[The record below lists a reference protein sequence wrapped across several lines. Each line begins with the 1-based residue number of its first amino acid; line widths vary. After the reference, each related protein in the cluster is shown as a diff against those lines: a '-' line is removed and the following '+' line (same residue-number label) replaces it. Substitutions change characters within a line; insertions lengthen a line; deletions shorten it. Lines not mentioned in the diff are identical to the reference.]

1 MGNAL
6 RGGYGEATRAS
17 RREKEEQ
24 SMALAGAPHY
34 GLSDEELRTIPTV
47 YRSDLFKGKL
57 AVVTGAGS
65 GFGFAIATLFARLG
79 ADLAILG
86 RNEARLA
93 RAKAFLQNLGAAVY
107 TEAFNI
113 RDHERCAAY
122 VANVWRQCGRL
133 DVLINNAGGQ
143 FPQAALDFKPKGWTA
158 VIDNNLNGT
167 WYMMQA
173 AAKSWVEHKVPGA
186 IVNIVAD
193 FWRGMPGIAHTAAAR
208 AGVAYLSKSV
218 AVEWAPL
225 GIRVNC
231 IAPGVLET
239 SGFAHYPPE
248 GLKTYTQANPMRRPG
263 DVWDVAEASVYLAAP
278 SSKFI
283 TGEVLTVDG
292 GQQCWG
298 DPWPTGRPDHFRLG

>member
-1 MGNAL
+1 
-6 RGGYGEATRAS
+6 
-17 RREKEEQ
+17 
-24 SMALAGAPHY
+24 MAIEGARQY
-34 GLSDEELRTIPTV
+34 GLTDNQLRSMPTV
-47 YRSDLFKGKL
+47 YRPDLFKGKTV
-57 AVVTGAGS
+57 VVTGAGS

-79 ADLAILG
+79 ADVAILG
-86 RNEARLA
+86 RNEDRLA
-93 RAKAFLQNLGAAVY
+93 KAQTFFESFGAKVY
-107 TEAFNI
+107 AEALNI
-113 RDHERCAAY
+113 RDHERCTAY
-122 VANVWRQCGRL
+122 IANVWRQLGGL

-143 FPQAALDFKPKGWTA
+143 FPQMALDFKPKGWTA

-173 AAKSWVEHKVPGA
+173 AARAWVERNMPGS

-208 AGVAYLSKSV
+208 AGVTYLSKSV

-239 SGFAHYPPE
+239 SGFAHYPTE
-248 GLKTYTQANPMRRPG
+248 GLKTYGEANPMKKPG
-263 DVWDVAEASVYLAAP
+263 DVWDIAEASVYLAA
-278 SSKFI
+278 SSGKFI

-298 DPWPTGRPDHFRLG
+298 DPWPTGRPDHFKVG